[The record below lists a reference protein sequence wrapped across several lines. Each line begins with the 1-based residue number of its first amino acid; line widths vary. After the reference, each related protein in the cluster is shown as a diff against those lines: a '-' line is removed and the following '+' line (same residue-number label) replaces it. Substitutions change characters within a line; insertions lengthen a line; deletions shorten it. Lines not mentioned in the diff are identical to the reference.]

1 MKKNSK
7 NVLDYA
13 IVAFVDILGFSAMVK
28 SDCEVITEKM
38 KYFELLKYL
47 NKQVKEIQ
55 DCEITQFSDS
65 VIFSLP
71 LSADNCMKL
80 IEVVMNYQYK
90 LLLEGIICRGA
101 ISFGK
106 HYKENDF
113 MFSQALIE
121 AYQLESKEAI
131 SPRIIVSNNLME
143 LYETNDICLSM
154 LCKERDGF
162 YFLDYLSCGSAD
174 ETYDILKKFADNLNN
189 YQSNVKEKYYW
200 LFQYWEYKYSQKSP
214 FNIDIFN

>member
-1 MKKNSK
+1 MTTDETNI
-7 NVLDYA
+7 LDYA

-28 SDCEVITEKM
+28 SDCEVNTERM

-55 DCEITQFSDS
+55 ECEVTQFSDS

-71 LSADNCMKL
+71 LSEDNYLKL
-80 IEVVMNYQYK
+80 LEVVMNYQYK

-113 MFSQALIE
+113 MFSQGLIE
-121 AYQLESKEAI
+121 AYQLESKAAI

-143 LYETNDICLSM
+143 LYEPNEKSLNM
-154 LCKERDGF
+154 LCKQRDGF
-162 YFLDYLSCGSAD
+162 HFLDYLSCGNGED
-174 ETYDILKKFADNLNN
+174 TYAIMEKFSVDLNR
-189 YQSNVKEKYYW
+189 YQGNVKEKYYW
-200 LFQYWEYKYSQKSP
+200 LFQYWEYKYSQELP
-214 FNIDIFN
+214 FNSYIFE